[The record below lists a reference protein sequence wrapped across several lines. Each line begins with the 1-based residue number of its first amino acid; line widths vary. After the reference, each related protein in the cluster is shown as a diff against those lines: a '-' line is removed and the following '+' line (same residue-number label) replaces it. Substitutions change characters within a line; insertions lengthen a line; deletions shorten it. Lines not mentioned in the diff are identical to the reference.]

1 MTKEECKQRV
11 TAAIQAHKEEI
22 FSLAESV
29 FCEPE
34 LGFKE
39 TKTAA
44 KIAAVFEKHK
54 IPSEQGLALTGVRA
68 ASKAAA
74 AAAPLPYLASWMR
87 SSAMSIRRLPRK
99 PAPLTPAVIM
109 RSLQPWPPA
118 PSAWPSPASCR
129 N

>member
-44 KIAAVFEKHK
+44 KIA
-54 IPSEQGLALTGVRA
+54 RA
-68 ASKAAA
+68 AKRATPCPAHLVSFCTKRPTCSGMAARYFQVSR
-74 AAAPLPYLASWMR
+74 PG
-87 SSAMSIRRLPRK
+87 
-99 PAPLTPAVIM
+99 
-109 RSLQPWPPA
+109 
-118 PSAWPSPASCR
+118 
-129 N
+129 

>member
-54 IPSEQGLALTGVRA
+54 IPSEQGLALTGVKGRL
-68 ASKAAA
+68 KG
-74 AAAPLPYLASWMR
+74 R
-87 SSAMSIRRLPRK
+87 SSGRTID
-99 PAPLTPAVIM
+99 
-109 RSLQPWPPA
+109 WDPPGK
-118 PSAWPSPASCR
+118 
-129 N
+129 